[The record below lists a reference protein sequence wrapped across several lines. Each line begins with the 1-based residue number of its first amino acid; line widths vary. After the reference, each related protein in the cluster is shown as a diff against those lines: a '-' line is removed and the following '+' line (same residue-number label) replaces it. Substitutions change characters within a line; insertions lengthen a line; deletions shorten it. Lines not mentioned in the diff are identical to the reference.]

1 VLWRVG
7 AEGRAASTWR
17 RTIDPEVG
25 SIRRRREVRRSGDAA
40 TGRRHRDGWAV
51 RHQFLGWTSR
61 SGVRDVGGSS
71 PRGCG
76 GRWLGWMHREDAGA
90 GQTRGRGLLTDGGPT
105 HGGMT
110 HQLCVLLPF
119 FLGVEIRS
127 RMSKMRSRSLNLLRC
142 VKSVPELAKR
152 PTESLNSVQISFL
165 SQTGLDPHVK
175 LSSTFRQCRLPRPR
189 RPPCSPLDW
198 SPMELWPPD
207 CVGLPAH
214 SWTGHPWSSNT

>member
-1 VLWRVG
+1 
-7 AEGRAASTWR
+7 
-17 RTIDPEVG
+17 
-25 SIRRRREVRRSGDAA
+25 
-40 TGRRHRDGWAV
+40 
-51 RHQFLGWTSR
+51 
-61 SGVRDVGGSS
+61 
-71 PRGCG
+71 
-76 GRWLGWMHREDAGA
+76 
-90 GQTRGRGLLTDGGPT
+90 
-105 HGGMT
+105 
-110 HQLCVLLPF
+110 
-119 FLGVEIRS
+119 
-127 RMSKMRSRSLNLLRC
+127 MSKMRSRSLNLLRC

-214 SWTGHPWSSNT
+214 SWTGPPWSSNT